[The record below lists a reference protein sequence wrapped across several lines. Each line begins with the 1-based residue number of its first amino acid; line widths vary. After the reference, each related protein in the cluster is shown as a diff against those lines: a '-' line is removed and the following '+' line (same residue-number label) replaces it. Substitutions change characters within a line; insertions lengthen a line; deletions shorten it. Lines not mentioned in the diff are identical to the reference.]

1 MNLFYLFL
9 RIEPY
14 NLLTYTA
21 QLSRSGVT
29 VVVPRP
35 QILPPWRTP
44 FLSFSEH
51 LWIAVMVAFAVGAVS
66 VWLVEKNRLK
76 LVPPGSEQPKS
87 FSDSVLTIIGFFMEQ
102 NASMRNDLAACVFLY
117 TSLLFAGF
125 MVSNLYGAGLSSVMT
140 IPQYEGSIDTPEALA
155 DSGMLWG
162 ADSLVWINSLIAG
175 TEVCDEL
182 FFYFFFYRD
191 TYFQLLFL
199 HQPYQQTLVKNYR
212 VMDLEQLVQRAKTR
226 EFGFVGERTEFGHFG
241 PTDFLD
247 KETSRQKKLLAN
259 DILWQSCTAFV
270 SKTCPFK
277 SRLNDLIMN
286 IRQSGIQYY
295 WELRVS

>member
-1 MNLFYLFL
+1 MNYL
-9 RIEPY
+9 
-14 NLLTYTA
+14 
-21 QLSRSGVT
+21 
-29 VVVPRP
+29 
-35 QILPPWRTP
+35 
-44 FLSFSEH
+44 
-51 LWIAVMVAFAVGAVS
+51 
-66 VWLVEKNRLK
+66 
-76 LVPPGSEQPKS
+76 
-87 FSDSVLTIIGFFMEQ
+87 
-102 NASMRNDLAACVFLY
+102 
-117 TSLLFAGF
+117 
-125 MVSNLYGAGLSSVMT
+125 
-140 IPQYEGSIDTPEALA
+140 
-155 DSGMLWG
+155 
-162 ADSLVWINSLIAG
+162 
-175 TEVCDEL
+175 
-182 FFYFFFYRD
+182 FYFFFFYRE

-212 VMDLEQLVQRAKTR
+212 VMELEQLVQRAKTR

>member
-1 MNLFYLFL
+1 MLNLFYLFL

-182 FFYFFFYRD
+182 FFLFF
-191 TYFQLLFL
+191 L
-199 HQPYQQTLVKNYR
+199 
-212 VMDLEQLVQRAKTR
+212 
-226 EFGFVGERTEFGHFG
+226 
-241 PTDFLD
+241 
-247 KETSRQKKLLAN
+247 
-259 DILWQSCTAFV
+259 
-270 SKTCPFK
+270 
-277 SRLNDLIMN
+277 
-286 IRQSGIQYY
+286 
-295 WELRVS
+295 